1 MKNLSEISVK
11 LLLSLYAPTKNI
23 CLNDLLK
30 NQGLLMF
37 RVNSVIFHVHRVHSW
52 KWAPQFT
59 RRTPQQGT
67 KIHELLQFH
76 EKKKSSSCLAFT
88 IVCKFKSYKVLL
100 FVCCIKLAA
109 ASLRKEVFVPSLLHF
124 LEFEPNKFEKRSIL
138 SPDIKFQFFIQPR
151 KRPKS
156 VKIWPFTITFVEKST
171 LN

>member
-1 MKNLSEISVK
+1 
-11 LLLSLYAPTKNI
+11 
-23 CLNDLLK
+23 
-30 NQGLLMF
+30 MF
-37 RVNSVIFHVHRVHSW
+37 RVNSVIFHVTLGTQLKMSAAIYE
-52 KWAPQFT
+52 KNP
-59 RRTPQQGT
+59 PQQGT

-76 EKKKSSSCLAFT
+76 EKKSSSCLAFT

-156 VKIWPFTITFVEKST
+156 VKIWPFTMTFVQKSR
-171 LN
+171 L